1 MLGIDLLN
9 NSLEMWPSS
18 EDQKAV
24 DELLNAQWL
33 SQAQKVVGINISASS
48 RWNTKLWPL
57 EYLICLCEEL
67 ELKDIRVIITGTSA
81 DQATANMLIGSLKNA
96 KVINAC
102 GKTNINELAVLIK
115 KCQVFISADS
125 SPLHIASAVG
135 TPFIALF
142 GPTDSRRHLP
152 PGKNHIVLNKK
163 LHCSPCYKT
172 KCRLKNCMVQITPQE
187 VFEAVM
193 KLLKLPD

>member
-9 NSLEMWPSS
+9 NALELWPSS
-18 EDQKAV
+18 EDEKAV

-33 SQAQKVVGINISASS
+33 SQAQKVVGINISASK
-48 RWNTKLWPL
+48 RWSTKLWPL

-67 ELKDIRVIITGTSA
+67 GLKDIRVIITGTQE
-81 DQATANMLIGSLKNA
+81 DQALATMLINSLKNT
-96 KVINAC
+96 KIINAC

-152 PGKNHIVLNKK
+152 PGKNYVVMSKNLP
-163 LHCSPCYKT
+163 CSPCYKT
-172 KCRLKNCMVQITPQE
+172 KCRTKRCMVQISPAE
-187 VFEAVM
+187 VFTAVM
-193 KLLKLPD
+193 KLLK